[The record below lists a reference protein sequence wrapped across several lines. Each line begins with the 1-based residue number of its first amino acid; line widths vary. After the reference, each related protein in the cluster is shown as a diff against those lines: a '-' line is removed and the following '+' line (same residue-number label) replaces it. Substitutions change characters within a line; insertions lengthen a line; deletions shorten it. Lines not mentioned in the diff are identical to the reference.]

1 MSFALPSRFF
11 WRSLTRLPSYTQAGV
26 GVIGKTIVGT
36 AWQESYFA
44 HSLNRYRVFST
55 TSKQRDESVLRTTTP
70 EHHRFSEKELA
81 IARKER
87 QDGLG
92 VLKKFPE
99 KWIPYM
105 ELMRIEKPAG
115 TWLLLSPCMWAI
127 TMAGYMTSAPILST
141 AWMLGVFSVGAFVM
155 RGAGCTINDLW
166 DRDLDNKV
174 ARTIER
180 PITSGRVSVRQAVL
194 FLGAQCMVG
203 LAVLLQLPADCFLL
217 GASSLVLVATYPL
230 FKRFT
235 YYPQAMLSACFNWGA
250 LLGFPALGVWD
261 WSVMVPLYL
270 SGFFWCMHYDT
281 VYGHQDKRYDVKV
294 GIKST
299 ALAWGKHSKQ
309 VFVGLATA
317 QIACLTF
324 AGFMAGM
331 GPGFYTGAFLAGRRL
346 FSMIRRVDL
355 DNPASCGFYFRDNIK
370 TGHVIWLGILF
381 DYILRL
387 LGFL

>member
-1 MSFALPSRFF
+1 MFIVRHQVVKSFHHPAIL
-11 WRSLTRLPSYTQAGV
+11 Y
-26 GVIGKTIVGT
+26 
-36 AWQESYFA
+36 
-44 HSLNRYRVFST
+44 SLNKKRAFST
-55 TSKQRDESVLRTTTP
+55 TPKQRGDTVLPTARPGRSKFT
-70 EHHRFSEKELA
+70 EKEIETA
-81 IARKER
+81 KQER
-87 QDGLG
+87 LDGLG

-127 TMAGYMTSAPILST
+127 TMAGYMTFAPFLST

-155 RGAGCTINDLW
+155 RGAGCTINDIW

-180 PITSGRVSVRQAVL
+180 PITSGRVSVKQAVA

-203 LAVLLQLPADCFLL
+203 LLVLLQLPADCFLL
-217 GASSLVLVATYPL
+217 GASSLFLVATYPL

-235 YYPQAMLSACFNWGA
+235 YYPQAMLAACFNWGA
-250 LLGFPALGVWD
+250 LLGFPAMGVWN
-261 WSVMVPLYL
+261 WSVMIPLYL

-281 VYGHQDKRYDVKV
+281 VYGHQDKKYDVKV

-299 ALAWGKHSKQ
+299 ALAWGKHSKP
-309 VFVGLATA
+309 VFVGLAVA
-317 QIACLTF
+317 QMSCLTL
-324 AGFMAGM
+324 AGLMAGM
-331 GPGFYTGAFLAGRRL
+331 GPGFYTGTFIAGFRL
-346 FSMIRRVDL
+346 FNMIRKVNL
-355 DNPASCGFYFRDNIK
+355 DNPVSCGFYFRDNIK
-370 TGHVIWLGILF
+370 TGHVIWLGILL
-381 DYILRL
+381 DYILQL